1 MNREHA
7 RRVYFEQIKR
17 VVPLSAILERFGI
30 LPELKRVGT
39 QLKGCCPIHRGS
51 NPRQFVVDLNKN
63 VWHCFSPQCDRGGGV
78 FEFVSEL
85 ENVGIEEAARRVGE
99 WFAVALPSQKH
110 STDTQRRK
118 AMSGER
124 PSYKVFA
131 VEDKGDDDKKLGGR
145 ASDRLGIL
153 PRRQAETVSVFSC
166 RLFQLATASSS
177 WSTPKR
183 TQPKMRSEAQS
194 GVSDGAANFRPPPS
208 RGAFFRVIAR
218 YLNHGT
224 SLVTRRSDMT
234 QLAFFDVLAEAD
246 AQEQAARD
254 RCRSRAQL
262 WFDELSEGQKLTL
275 ATLLATR
282 EWDTCASLSAA
293 AGDWYRSRTE
303 RAHTVVLR
311 RA

>member
-131 VEDKGDDDKKLGGR
+131 VEDKGDDDKEAWWTRIGSAWDFTSKAGR
-145 ASDRLGIL
+145 NGLSVQLQALPINNRLVL
-153 PRRQAETVSVFSC
+153 MEYTEEDATEDEKRSAKRR
-166 RLFQLATASSS
+166 
-177 WSTPKR
+177 K
-183 TQPKMRSEAQS
+183 
-194 GVSDGAANFRPPPS
+194 
-208 RGAFFRVIAR
+208 
-218 YLNHGT
+218 
-224 SLVTRRSDMT
+224 
-234 QLAFFDVLAEAD
+234 
-246 AQEQAARD
+246 
-254 RCRSRAQL
+254 
-262 WFDELSEGQKLTL
+262 
-275 ATLLATR
+275 
-282 EWDTCASLSAA
+282 
-293 AGDWYRSRTE
+293 
-303 RAHTVVLR
+303 
-311 RA
+311 